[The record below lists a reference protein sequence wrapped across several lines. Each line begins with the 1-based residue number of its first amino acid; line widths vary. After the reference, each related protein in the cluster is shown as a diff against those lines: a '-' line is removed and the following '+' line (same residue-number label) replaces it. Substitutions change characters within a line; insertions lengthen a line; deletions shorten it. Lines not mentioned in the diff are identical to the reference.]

1 MLKVLLVDDEPF
13 ILQGLQLL
21 VDWEA
26 EGYEIHT
33 ASDGKEALDFIR
45 NHPMDLIIA
54 DIKMPVMTGLELL
67 RELRMKRGSDVYFVI
82 LSGFAEFN
90 YAQEA
95 LRYNCT
101 DYILK
106 PVEKEQLLSIL
117 RKVSAMN
124 TEKASE
130 KADRAKKERAY
141 LDRNLMALLSGKFDS
156 DNISYLM
163 DKIDITEGMCY
174 VEIQLDD
181 ATMSEDYSD
190 EDKKEQLRKLY
201 AAAGEFLKNDSSL
214 CVMDVSDSEKIY
226 DIGFICP
233 ESMAQH
239 LQMTTKEFLEEF
251 LEYITVNTNL
261 SATMLVGKN
270 VTGLKNISKS
280 YGTANMLRSLQG
292 FREKKK
298 MYFYEDEYKVTE
310 SGILIC
316 KKQLD
321 ELIVSI
327 EKGEHVEIREK
338 VDAFYEE
345 MKNTGV
351 TEATMNLNINYLLF
365 QLIHLASELDSE
377 VNQEEILRMIS
388 EGTAEEGIRRGGKTH
403 LCRMAYAY
411 GEYLAQ
417 LRKNVSKGVLG
428 DIEEEIKNNYAS
440 NLTLKDLSEK
450 YFINSAYLG
459 QLFRKK
465 YGCSFKDYLN
475 ARRIE
480 EAARL
485 LRKSDMKIYEVAEA
499 VGYKDVDYFVNKF
512 IEANGCT
519 PTKYKK
525 NMGV

>member
-1 MLKVLLVDDEPF
+1 MLL
-13 ILQGLQLL
+13 
-21 VDWEA
+21 DWEA
-26 EGYEIHT
+26 AGYEVHT
-33 ASDGKEALDFIR
+33 ATNGKEALDYYKY
-45 NHPMDLIIA
+45 NPVDLIIA

-67 RELRMKRGSDVYFVI
+67 KELRETLNSDVYFVI
-82 LSGFAEFN
+82 LSGYAEFN

-106 PVEKEQLLSIL
+106 PVEKEQLIGIL
-117 RKVSAMN
+117 GTVSALN
-124 TEKASE
+124 SE
-130 KADRAKKERAY
+130 KETLNQDRAKKERAY
-141 LDRNLMALLSGKFDS
+141 LDRNLMALLSGKYDKG
-156 DNISYLM
+156 NIEYLSG
-163 DKIDITEGMCY
+163 KINIDEDMCY
-174 VEIQLDD
+174 LEVQLDEE
-181 ATMSEDYSD
+181 TLSEDYSD
-190 EDKKEQLRKLY
+190 DDKKEQLKKLY
-201 AAAGEFLKNDSSL
+201 AAATEFLKSDADL
-214 CVMDVSDSEKIY
+214 CVMDVSDSEKVY
-226 DIGFICP
+226 DLGFIYT
-233 ESMAQH
+233 ESMGQQRQ
-239 LQMTTKEFLEEF
+239 LSMK
-251 LEYITVNTNL
+251 EYINDFLDYIIVNTNL
-261 SATMLVGKN
+261 SATVLVGKT
-270 VTGLKNISKS
+270 VSGIKNISKS

-292 FREKKK
+292 FREKKRL
-298 MYFYEDEYKVTE
+298 YYYEEEYKVTD

-321 ELIVSI
+321 ELIDAI

-338 VDAFYEE
+338 VDSFYSE

-351 TEATMNLNINYLLF
+351 TESTMNLNINYLLF

-388 EGTAEEGIRRGGKTH
+388 ESTSEEGIRRGGKTH

-428 DIEEEIKNNYAS
+428 DIEEEIKKNFAS
-440 NLTLKDLSEK
+440 NLTLKDLAEK

-475 ARRIE
+475 EKRIE
-480 EAARL
+480 EASRL
-485 LRKSDMKIYEVAEA
+485 LRKSDLKIYEVAEA

-525 NMGV
+525 NLGV